1 MAKTDT
7 DTGALA
13 HALGAELQALREAR
27 GWSRQD
33 VAACS
38 DGAFTARTL
47 RTWEKATRSV
57 TVGHLELAGQLYVIR
72 PSELLL
78 RAQRRIEWDPS
89 LTVDLDQLAG
99 SPLPALRP
107 LAPWARE
114 QRRRG
119 MPRLQHLSMHD
130 VNSLAAELQL
140 TNNQLTMLFTIG
152 KPTKP

>member
-7 DTGALA
+7 NTGALA
-13 HALGAELQALREAR
+13 HALGAELQTLREAR

-38 DGAFTARTL
+38 DGAVTPGTL
-47 RTWEKATRSV
+47 RAWEKATRSV
-57 TVGHLELAGQLYVIR
+57 TVGQLELAGQLYVIR

-78 RAQRRIEWDPS
+78 RSQRRIEWVPG
-89 LTVDLDQLAG
+89 LTVDLDLLAA
-99 SPLPALRP
+99 SQLPALRP
-107 LAPWARE
+107 LVPWARE

-130 VNSLAAELQL
+130 VISLTAELQL
-140 TNNQLTMLFTIG
+140 TTNQLTMLFSIG
-152 KPTKP
+152 KPTNS